1 MSNISIVIPVYNE
14 NKIVVSVL
22 DKIFVTIKNLKSHEF
37 EVIVVNDCS
46 QDGTLEIL
54 KKYEGIKL
62 ISNPY
67 NLGYGASLK
76 RGIKV
81 AKFEWIFI
89 TDADGTYPV
98 ETLPKFLAY
107 MQDYDMVIGSR
118 TTTKN
123 ETPLLRRPAKKF
135 LNGFAS
141 WLVNFKIPDLNS
153 GMRMFKKD
161 LCLEFWNL
169 YPQRFSFTSTIT
181 MAFIKNNYLV
191 KYLPIDYYER
201 VGKSSISPWN
211 FFSFLALVFR
221 IAFYFQPLKFLT
233 PIIIFMFVIGA
244 TKSIF
249 DFIYQNY
256 IGNFSI
262 FLLTLSVIMVF
273 VAIISDL
280 LFKQRR

>member
-1 MSNISIVIPVYNE
+1 MSKISVVIPVYNE
-14 NKIVVSVL
+14 EKIVASVL
-22 DKIFVTIKNLKSHEF
+22 DKLFVTIRNIDSYEF
-37 EVIVVNDCS
+37 EVIVVNDHS
-46 QDGTLEIL
+46 KDRTLDIL
-54 KKYEGIKL
+54 KNYHGIKL

-76 RGIKV
+76 RGIR
-81 AKFEWIFI
+81 AAQGEWIFI

-98 ETLPKFLAY
+98 EKLAEFFPY
-107 MQDYDMVIGSR
+107 MKDYDMIVGSR
-118 TTTKN
+118 TTEKN

-135 LNGFAS
+135 LNSFAS

-153 GMRMFKKD
+153 GMRIFKRE

-191 KYLPIDYYER
+191 KYLPIDYHER
-201 VGKSSISPWN
+201 IGKSSISPWN
-211 FFSFLALVFR
+211 FFSFLSLVFR

-233 PIIIFMFVIGA
+233 PLISFIFVVGA
-244 TKSIF
+244 GKSIF
-249 DFIYQNY
+249 DLWHQNFV
-256 IGNFSI
+256 GNFSI
-262 FLLTLSVIMVF
+262 FLLTLSVIMIF
-273 VAIISDL
+273 VAMISDL